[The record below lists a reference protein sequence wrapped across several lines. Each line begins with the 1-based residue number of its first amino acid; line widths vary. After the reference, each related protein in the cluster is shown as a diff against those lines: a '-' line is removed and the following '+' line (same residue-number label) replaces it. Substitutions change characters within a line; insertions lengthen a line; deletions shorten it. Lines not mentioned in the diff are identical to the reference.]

1 MEIRKYQSA
10 DCPEIATLFYQTV
23 HHVNAKDYTKEQ
35 LDVWATGHIA
45 LAGWDASFL
54 AHHSLVAV
62 DNNVIVGF
70 GDIDSTGYLDRLYV
84 HYANQG
90 KGIATALCDQL
101 EQAVNTDTITTHA
114 SITARPFFEKRGY
127 RVIKEQQVVRGGISL
142 TNYLMEKTV

>member
-10 DCPEIATLFYQTV
+10 DCPEIARLFYQTV
-23 HHVNAKDYTKEQ
+23 HTVNAKDYIKEQ

-45 LAGWDASFL
+45 LAAWDASFL

-90 KGIATALCDQL
+90 KGIATTLCDQL